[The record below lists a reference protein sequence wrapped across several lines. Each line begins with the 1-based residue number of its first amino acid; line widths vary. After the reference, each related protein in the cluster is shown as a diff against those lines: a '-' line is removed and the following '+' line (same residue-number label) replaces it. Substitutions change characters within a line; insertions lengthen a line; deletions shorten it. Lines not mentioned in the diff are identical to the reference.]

1 MDDFE
6 DVYRKHVDAVF
17 RYAVHCA
24 GRREVAEDITS
35 EAFLALF
42 REFETVTP
50 SQLPGWLFTAVK
62 RRAIDY
68 WRHEKVAER
77 HIAAQDREARRE
89 EAQDAPF
96 EIWLA
101 QSKTLKPIHRACLI
115 LRYVHCLERV
125 EIAHRL
131 GCSEFQVKG
140 YLQYARSLLRKELVG
155 SDRS

>member
-17 RYAVHCA
+17 RYAVRCT

-35 EAFLALF
+35 EVFLALF
-42 REFETVTP
+42 REFDTVEP
-50 SQLPGWLFTAVK
+50 SHLPGWLFTAVK
-62 RRAIDY
+62 RRAIDH

-77 HIAAQDREARRE
+77 HVAAQDRQAGRDES
-89 EAQDAPF
+89 QDAPF

-101 QSKTLKPIHRACLI
+101 QSKSLKPIHRACII
-115 LRYVHCLERV
+115 LRYVHGLERV
-125 EIAHRL
+125 EIARRL

-140 YLQYARSLLRKELVG
+140 YLQYARVLLRRELVG
-155 SDRS
+155 SDQS